1 MKTFIKQFAVT
12 SAVALLLVGLSPPA
26 KADAWNKKTVISI
39 NGPIQVPNKVLDAGQ
54 YVFKLADSMSNR
66 HIVQIFNGDET
77 HIITTILA
85 IPNYRLQPRGK
96 SVFSFWETPAGQPP
110 ALRAWF
116 YPGDNFGQE
125 FQYKPV
131 ELAQI
136 TRQSGATTTY
146 TQTQEQT
153 DQRVLEEE
161 RTDYVAA
168 VPEPAPEPAPVA
180 EPEPVPAEPAQQ
192 ETISSETE
200 RVQSDRPAELPRT
213 ASNYPLIILAGVL
226 SLGAFVVTGLGS
238 KRRL

>member
-1 MKTFIKQFAVT
+1 MKKTIKVIAATSCFALFI
-12 SAVALLLVGLSPPA
+12 GLSPPA
-26 KADAWNKKTVISI
+26 RADMWNKKTIVSIS
-39 NGPIQVPNKVLDAGQ
+39 GPIQVPNKVLDSGK

-96 SVFSFWETPAGQPP
+96 SVFTFWETPAGQPP

-136 TRQSGATTTY
+136 TRQSGSTVTYSQSDQSVQQQAT
-146 TQTQEQT
+146 ES
-153 DQRVLEEE
+153 VKEEE
-161 RTDYVAA
+161 RTETVAA
-168 VPEPAPEPAPVA
+168 APQPAPVA
-180 EPEPVPAEPAQQ
+180 EPEPAPVTEPEAQPAPEP
-192 ETISSETE
+192 E
-200 RVQSDRPAELPRT
+200 RVQADRPAELPRT
-213 ASNYPLIILAGVL
+213 GSDYPLIMLAGVL
-226 SLGAFVVTGLGS
+226 SLGAFAITGLFN
-238 KRRL
+238 RRL